1 MGKGGAMFT
10 PNELLFTFGFFY
22 VCANFGEHPSRNA
35 SVRVHADGHTDRS
48 KLVFIICPILYAIAI
63 GQIITKEAKFIDWD
77 LVHQTQANHESVN
90 AILT

>member
-1 MGKGGAMFT
+1 MGKGWCDVYPQRT
-10 PNELLFTFGFFY
+10 PFYFWVFY